1 MKEPRISDLSLNFSG
16 GWDGVRFGGEEGW
29 RPLNNPVL
37 VIMNKNGISG
47 LDRRDC

>member
-1 MKEPRISDLSLNFSG
+1 MKELRIFDLFLNFSG

-29 RPLNNPVL
+29 RFFNNFVL
-37 VIMNKNGISG
+37 VIMNKNGIFG